1 MIDKDDPDESAV
13 RLAYMWARWV
23 ARRRLGETNASI
35 DIDKI
40 ETLISDT
47 IRALQNASQVR
58 KGHTMAKKGIEEAGE
73 HLDTMTR
80 EIKSTMDELRAEI
93 ENTE

>member
-1 MIDKDDPDESAV
+1 MAAAV
-13 RLAYMWARWV
+13 
-23 ARRRLGETNASI
+23 LGETNASI
-35 DIDKI
+35 DTDKI

-47 IRALQNASQVR
+47 IRALQHASQVR

-80 EIKSTMDELRAEI
+80 EITSTMDELRAEI
-93 ENTE
+93 ETTE